1 MIRAELS
8 TGSREAAEG
17 VIRRMEERGYPAA
30 VFFKARSLL
39 DGGHAVGN
47 VGGGAVGGGVQ
58 GMGSYFPVPSLGMD
72 GQAYV

>member
-8 TGSREAAEG
+8 SGSREAAEG
-17 VIRRMEERGYPAA
+17 IIRRMEERGYPAA

-39 DGGHAVGN
+39 DGHAAA
-47 VGGGAVGGGVQ
+47 GAVGQGVQ